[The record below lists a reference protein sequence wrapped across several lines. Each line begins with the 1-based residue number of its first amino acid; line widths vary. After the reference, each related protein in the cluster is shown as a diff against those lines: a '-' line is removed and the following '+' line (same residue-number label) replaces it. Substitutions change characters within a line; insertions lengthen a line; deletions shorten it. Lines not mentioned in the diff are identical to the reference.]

1 MRRLAQATALALA
14 LGGVTA
20 QAQDNTAAQQP
31 ATQQTER
38 ERKEAERQ
46 RKKEEKEAAKR
57 QQQKVGVRC
66 ARLNRK
72 S

>member
-1 MRRLAQATALALA
+1 MSRLAQVTALVIA
-14 LGGVTA
+14 LGGVPA
-20 QAQDNTAAQQP
+20 LAQDNTAAQQP

-57 QQQKVGVRC
+57 QQQKSGVRC
-66 ARLNRK
+66 ARLKRK